1 MCKCK
6 KSKAKGKKKKC
17 LLGKL
22 LALLALA
29 YGALFAVF
37 YFDLDGKLL
46 FYVVEPFLKKHYDNM
61 PRKDVMHQQYDVDKY
76 PQYEY

>member
-6 KSKAKGKKKKC
+6 FGKFLK
-17 LLGKL
+17 KL
-22 LALLALA
+22 LALGALA
-29 YGALFAVF
+29 YGAVFAVF

-61 PRKDVMHQQYDVDKY
+61 PRKDIMKQEYDMGKY
-76 PQYEY
+76 DQYEYEV